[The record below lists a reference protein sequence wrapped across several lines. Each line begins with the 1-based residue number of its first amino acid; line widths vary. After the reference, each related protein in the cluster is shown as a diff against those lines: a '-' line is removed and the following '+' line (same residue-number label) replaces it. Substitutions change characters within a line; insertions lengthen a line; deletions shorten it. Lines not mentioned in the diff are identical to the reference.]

1 MRPLRPFHALGVLA
15 LLGLTACV
23 PAVTEPPSPEV
34 VARKSPV
41 EPAETA
47 YLSRADGPHNIPAVP
62 LEKLPED
69 YRRQVVDY
77 QTDMPAGSIVIHPG
91 EKFLYF
97 VTEPGKAIRYGIS
110 VGRQGFDWAGEAVVS
125 QTRNWPTWTPPP
137 EMIERDPKLS
147 KWEKG
152 QPGGPTNP
160 LGARAIYLLSNGRD
174 YGYRIHG
181 TPDWWSI
188 GKRAS
193 SGCIRMIH
201 QDVIDLNTRV
211 QKGAQVLV
219 LNADGTRPAKLR
231 VPPPTPVKKKP
242 KPAEVAVATPAVA
255 TTTDLTAPTSAS
267 LPGEA
272 PATTPPPAEAPATGA
287 AASANPA
294 AAESPAQPGAAL
306 TSPAVTVP
314 PAAPAISPA
323 APAAQALSAA
333 PAAPATPILIPQA
346 TTTTP

>member
-1 MRPLRPFHALGVLA
+1 MLPLRPLHALGVLA
-15 LLGLTACV
+15 LLALGACV

-34 VARKSPV
+34 VARKAPV

-47 YLSRADGPHNIPAVP
+47 YLSRADGPHKIPAVP

-69 YRRQVVDY
+69 FRRQVVDY
-77 QTDMPAGSIVIHPG
+77 QTDMPPGSIVIHPG
-91 EKFLYF
+91 QKFLYF

-152 QPGGPTNP
+152 QPGGPSNP

-231 VPPPTPVKKKP
+231 VPPPAPVKKKP
-242 KPAEVAVATPAVA
+242 KPAEDVATPAVA
-255 TTTDLTAPTSAS
+255 TSSDATAPPPAS
-267 LPGEA
+267 LPATGTDSALSTPA
-272 PATTPPPAEAPATGA
+272 PAPSAGTEGA
-287 AASANPA
+287 DPA
-294 AAESPAQPGAAL
+294 AAATTTPAVPAGEHSSAPL
-306 TSPAVTVP
+306 TSAVPATP
-314 PAAPAISPA
+314 DAP
-323 APAAQALSAA
+323 ALSATGTPSA
-333 PAAPATPILIPQA
+333 PILIPQGQ
-346 TTTTP
+346 TTTP